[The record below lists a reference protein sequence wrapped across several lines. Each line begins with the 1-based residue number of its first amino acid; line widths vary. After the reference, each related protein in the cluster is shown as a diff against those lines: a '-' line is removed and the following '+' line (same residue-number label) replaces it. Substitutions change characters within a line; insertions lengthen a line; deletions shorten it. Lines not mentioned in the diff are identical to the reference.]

1 MRSLSFPRAH
11 PGGWVGKAWAGPP
24 LSPLGWMGGCLGA
37 LRAQIAAVT
46 GRKAVCA
53 ERAEMGC
60 APRLLRP
67 ASSLRGTSVPPHHPS
82 SRSPPKV
89 TPSFHVCAQAL
100 SRVRLCTTP
109 RAVARQA
116 PLSVGFPR
124 QEYRSG
130 LPFPSLGDL
139 PDPGME
145 PTSPA
150 FPALA
155 GGFFTHRGTWEAHH
169 PTGCPKTSS
178 GSRSPCH
185 AILLDVTQEQG
196 K

>member
-1 MRSLSFPRAH
+1 MRSLSFPQVH
-11 PGGWVGKAWAGPP
+11 PGGWVGKARAGPP
-24 LSPLGWMGGCLGA
+24 SSPLGWMGGCLGA
-37 LRAQIAAVT
+37 VRAQIAAVM
-46 GRKAVCA
+46 GRKGVCA
-53 ERAEMGC
+53 EWAEMGC
-60 APRLLRP
+60 VPRLLLP
-67 ASSLRGTSVPPHHPS
+67 ASSLRGTSMPPHHPS
-82 SRSPPKV
+82 SQSPPKD

-100 SRVRLCTTP
+100 SRVRLCATP
-109 RAVARQA
+109 WAVARQA

-124 QEYRSG
+124 QENWSG
-130 LPFPSLGDL
+130 LPFPSLGEL

-150 FPALA
+150 SPALA

-185 AILLDVTQEQG
+185 AILLDVMQEQG